1 MNKKKV
7 KKEEEEGEKEAK
19 KELHILVITNKQ
31 TKTRSLVNWSV
42 AHLPT
47 SYKNQPHQIG
57 VVGYKLR
64 SPEYPLGIQIVYIL
78 SASL

>member
-1 MNKKKV
+1 MNKKKGEERRRTQTTN
-7 KKEEEEGEKEAK
+7 KKREEEEGEKE
-19 KELHILVITNKQ
+19 ETSFSSYNNKQ
-31 TKTRSLVNWSV
+31 THSLSVVNWSV

-64 SPEYPLGIQIVYIL
+64 SPEYCEP
-78 SASL
+78 S